1 MLVFENEW
9 GIIDDLVFYR
19 ESRGDCD
26 RSVIYGSVVKTS
38 YINPMPYDC
47 EIASIIR
54 AMQEGEL
61 LREIGRFKL
70 AGEKFMEAIKLSVK
84 LYEAE
89 WLSRLLYLY
98 VQNVLER
105 GDKNIIFK
113 ETECVELLEY
123 SYALACTY
131 DDRKRIKAIRDL
143 CNKYN
148 LRDVSLDY

>member
-1 MLVFENEW
+1 M
-9 GIIDDLVFYR
+9 VFYR

-105 GDKNIIFK
+105 GDKILYLRKQNVSNYWNIPMHSHAHMMIERELKQSETYAINII
-113 ETECVELLEY
+113 
-123 SYALACTY
+123 
-131 DDRKRIKAIRDL
+131 
-143 CNKYN
+143 
-148 LRDVSLDY
+148 